1 MTIMTEFKISIIVPC
16 YNKEQYVRQ
25 CIESVIHQTIG
36 FANIQLIIINDA
48 SSDLSGEYIS
58 QYAEQYPNNIVYI
71 CLEENVGQA
80 NARNIGIERVNAPYL
95 MFLDSDDWLAEDYCE
110 SMLAPTFKTECDLV
124 QCGYIEYRKDGTK
137 VNRENSIRNHSKLVS
152 LKKVDDRKKYLAN
165 NNLAGVIGRSV
176 YRTAWL
182 NEHNIRFVKF
192 NKYEDNYFAGIVNYS
207 IGTIYIVPKC
217 LYYYRILEKSNF
229 HSRNDKD
236 HFERLRL
243 NIVLI
248 DYYKETRLWDQY
260 YENIRDSFLDG
271 FYINTLHIIFCQF
284 DGIPIDQIKYMQK
297 TVKELFP
304 DYLETIIK
312 PEQEMMQ
319 ELLLTVEFDHFTVDD
334 WRQMAKYYR
343 AYRGGITSAFDFLL
357 CILWRNWSILQI
369 NKQ

>member
-1 MTIMTEFKISIIVPC
+1 MFIL
-16 YNKEQYVRQ
+16 
-25 CIESVIHQTIG
+25 
-36 FANIQLIIINDA
+36 NID
-48 SSDLSGEYIS
+48 
-58 QYAEQYPNNIVYI
+58 
-71 CLEENVGQA
+71 
-80 NARNIGIERVNAPYL
+80 
-95 MFLDSDDWLAEDYCE
+95 
-110 SMLAPTFKTECDLV
+110 
-124 QCGYIEYRKDGTK
+124 TK

-152 LKKVDDRKKYLAN
+152 LKKVDDRKRYLAN
-165 NNLAGVIGRSV
+165 NNLDVGIGRSV

-192 NKYEDNYFAGIVNYS
+192 NKYEDNYFAGIVNYN

-243 NIVLI
+243 NIALI
-248 DYYKETRLWDQY
+248 DYYKETQIWDQY
-260 YENIRDSFLDG
+260 YENIRDSFLDA

-284 DGIPIDQIKYMQK
+284 DSVPIDQIKYMQK

-312 PEQEMMQ
+312 PEQGMVQ

-334 WRQMAKYYR
+334 WWKMAKYYR